1 MPPQSYHEDLSVVD
15 PRVLRTGLSML
26 LRGAWEHKRIFG
38 WSFVAGIAFALLQ
51 VYSATVLG
59 HVTNN
64 LIVPAFENG
73 RPGLGTIVSGAA
85 IVFVIAACRAIAVAG
100 RRVFAS
106 LTQFALYA
114 DYRHRLN
121 RQYTD
126 LPLAWHRRHPTG
138 QLLSNVSADV
148 EAMWFV
154 MAPFPFALG
163 TVAMLIY
170 AVISILSAD
179 LWLGLVALIL
189 IPSIVVINVMYQ
201 RVASPLVTRGQ
212 QLRAEVSQVA
222 HESFDG
228 AGVVKALGREDQE
241 TTRFAEASH
250 RLRDV
255 LIRIGYVRGWFDPM
269 MDALPSVGVVA
280 VIAVGAW
287 RIKVGAIDTG
297 TLIEVSYLFTL
308 MALPLRS
315 IGWVLGD
322 LPRLVV
328 GWGRVRKVLEATA
341 DHDFGSKSMAE
352 GGPVPVAF
360 ENVGFRYHDGA
371 DPHEMPDADVARAD
385 IEGTP
390 LVLDGVTL
398 RLDPHEG
405 SRVIAV
411 VGTTGSG
418 KSTLTMLATRLMD
431 VDAGAVRLDG
441 HPVGQYADGA
451 IAQQT
456 ALVLQQAFVFDDS
469 VRGNVTLG
477 GHYDDVAV
485 WRALHLAQAEKFVRR
500 LPDGLDTMLGE
511 RGGSLSGGQ
520 RQRIAL
526 ARAVL
531 REPRLLVLDDA
542 TSAVDPTVELAIL
555 DGLRSEQVGASI
567 LVVAY
572 RKATIALADEVI
584 FLSHG
589 RIAGQGTHEELSATI
604 PEYRALVNAY
614 DEAAIA
620 RRLLEQAE
628 DDTELCEGVRS

>member
-1 MPPQSYHEDLSVVD
+1 MPPPSYHEDLSVVD
-15 PRVLRTGLSML
+15 PRILRTGLSVL
-26 LRGAWEHKRIFG
+26 LRGAWEHKRVFG
-38 WSFVAGIAFALLQ
+38 WSFVSGIVFALLQ

-59 HVTNN
+59 HVTDN

-85 IVFVIAACRAIAVAG
+85 IVFVIAVCRALAVAA

-138 QLLSNVSADV
+138 QLLSNVNADV

-179 LWLGLVALIL
+179 VWLGLVALIL
-189 IPSIVVINVMYQ
+189 IPSIIVINVAYQ

-228 AGVVKALGREDQE
+228 AAVVKALGREGQE

-250 RLRDV
+250 RLRDA
-255 LIRIGYVRGWFDPM
+255 LIRVGYVRGWFDPM

-287 RIKVGAIDTG
+287 RIKAGAIDTG
-297 TLIEVSYLFTL
+297 TLVQVSYLFTL

-328 GWGRVRKVLEATA
+328 AGVVNRGEGLGRHQQLVRGPGRGRAHRGVVVVDLDEYGHDTYIGVGAVGGRDHRCQCPPELIDRRGPRTLEIAA
-341 DHDFGSKSMAE
+341 VDD
-352 GGPVPVAF
+352 
-360 ENVGFRYHDGA
+360 VGCAYAG
-371 DPHEMPDADVARAD
+371 V
-385 IEGTP
+385 
-390 LVLDGVTL
+390 GVT
-398 RLDPHEG
+398 RRDP
-405 SRVIAV
+405 
-411 VGTTGSG
+411 
-418 KSTLTMLATRLMD
+418 
-431 VDAGAVRLDG
+431 
-441 HPVGQYADGA
+441 P
-451 IAQQT
+451 
-456 ALVLQQAFVFDDS
+456 
-469 VRGNVTLG
+469 
-477 GHYDDVAV
+477 
-485 WRALHLAQAEKFVRR
+485 
-500 LPDGLDTMLGE
+500 
-511 RGGSLSGGQ
+511 
-520 RQRIAL
+520 
-526 ARAVL
+526 
-531 REPRLLVLDDA
+531 
-542 TSAVDPTVELAIL
+542 
-555 DGLRSEQVGASI
+555 
-567 LVVAY
+567 
-572 RKATIALADEVI
+572 
-584 FLSHG
+584 G
-589 RIAGQGTHEELSATI
+589 R
-604 PEYRALVNAY
+604 
-614 DEAAIA
+614 
-620 RRLLEQAE
+620 
-628 DDTELCEGVRS
+628 

>member
-1 MPPQSYHEDLSVVD
+1 VSSASYSANLSVTD
-15 PRVLRTGLSML
+15 PRVLRTGMTVL
-26 LRGAWEHKRIFG
+26 LRGSWEHKRVFG
-38 WSFVAGIAFALLQ
+38 WSFLSGIVFALLQ

-64 LIVPAFENG
+64 LIVPAFQHG
-73 RPGLGTIVSGAA
+73 RPAFGAVVSGAILVLLIA
-85 IVFVIAACRAIAVAG
+85 IGRAIAVAA
-100 RRVFAS
+100 RRVFAA
-106 LTQFALYA
+106 LTQFSLYA

-138 QLLSNVSADV
+138 QLLSNVNADV

-170 AVISILSAD
+170 AIISILSAD
-179 LWLGLVALIL
+179 LWLGMVALIL
-189 IPSIVVINVMYQ
+189 IPTIIVINVAYQ
-201 RVASPLVTRGQ
+201 HVVSPLITRAQ

-228 AGVVKALGREDQE
+228 AAVVKALGREEQE

-250 RLRDV
+250 RLRDS
-255 LIRIGYVRGWFDPM
+255 LIRVGYVRGWFDPM
-269 MDALPSVGVVA
+269 MDALPSIGVVA
-280 VIAVGAW
+280 VIAIGAW
-287 RIKVGAIDTG
+287 RIKAGAIDTG
-297 TLIEVSYLFTL
+297 TLVQVSYLFTL

-315 IGWVLGD
+315 IGWVLGE

-328 GWGRVRKVLEATA
+328 GWGRVRKVLEAKA
-341 DHDFGSKSMAE
+341 DHDFGSKSMAD

-371 DPHEMPDADVARAD
+371 DPREMPDADVARAD
-385 IEGTP
+385 AEGSP

-398 RLDPHEG
+398 RLDPRNG

-431 VDAGAVRLDG
+431 VDTGAVHLDG
-441 HPVGQYADGA
+441 RPVGQYADGA
-451 IAQQT
+451 IPEQT

-469 VRGNVTLG
+469 VRANVTLG
-477 GHYDDVAV
+477 GDYDDAAV
-485 WRALHLAQAEKFVRR
+485 WRALRLAQAETFVRR
-500 LPDGLDTMLGE
+500 LPDGLDTVLGE

-589 RIAGQGTHEELSATI
+589 RIAGQGTHEELSATN

-620 RRLLEQAE
+620 RRLLEQPE
-628 DDTELCEGVRS
+628 DDAELAEGVSS